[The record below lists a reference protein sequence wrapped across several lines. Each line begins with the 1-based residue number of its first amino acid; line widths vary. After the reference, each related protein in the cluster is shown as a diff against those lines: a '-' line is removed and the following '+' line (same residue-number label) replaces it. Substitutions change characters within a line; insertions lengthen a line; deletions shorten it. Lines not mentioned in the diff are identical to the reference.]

1 MKKLKFGLATQILI
15 GLILGVVVGAIF
27 FGNPGVE
34 TYLKPIGDFFLRLI
48 KMIVIPIVVSSLILG
63 VAGAGDGKKVGKLGF
78 RTILY
83 FEIITTFAIIL
94 GLVLAN
100 FVQPGAGVDFGNTE
114 KQDISQYVE
123 TEKEQSGKSVADTFL
138 HIVPTNFFQSLAEGD
153 LLAIIFFTVLFALGV
168 SAIGERGKP
177 VLAFFE
183 GVSHAMFHVVN
194 VVMKAAPFGVFALIG
209 VTVSKFGLESL
220 ISLGKLVGLVYFAL
234 ALFLIVVFGIIG
246 KMIGVNI
253 FRFLAYM
260 KDEMLLAFSTSSS
273 ETVLPRVMDKM
284 ERIGCPKG
292 IVSFVIPIGYTFNL
306 DGSVLYQAIAALFL
320 AQVYGIDLT
329 IVQQLTLVLVLMVTS
344 KGMAAVPGTSFVV
357 LLATLGT
364 IGVPAEGLAFI
375 AGVDRIMDMARTV
388 VNLTGNAL
396 AAVVMSKWEGQYDP
410 EKGHRVMTG
419 QDVPE
424 PTQLSS

>member
-1 MKKLKFGLATQILI
+1 M
-15 GLILGVVVGAIF
+15 
-27 FGNPGVE
+27 
-34 TYLKPIGDFFLRLI
+34 
-48 KMIVIPIVVSSLILG
+48 
-63 VAGAGDGKKVGKLGF
+63 
-78 RTILY
+78 
-83 FEIITTFAIIL
+83 
-94 GLVLAN
+94 LAN

-410 EKGHRVMTG
+410 EKGHHVMTG
-419 QDVPE
+419 QEAPE

>member
-1 MKKLKFGLATQILI
+1 MKRIKFGLATQIFV
-15 GLILGVVVGAIF
+15 GLILGVIVGVIWY
-27 FGNPGVE
+27 GNPALP
-34 TYLKPIGDFFLRLI
+34 TYLQPIGDLFLRLI
-48 KMIVIPIVVSSLILG
+48 KMIVIPIVVSSLIIG
-63 VAGAGDGKKVGKLGF
+63 VAGAGNGKQVGKLGF

-94 GLVLAN
+94 GLALAN
-100 FVQPGAGVDFGNTE
+100 IFHPGTGVNIHE
-114 KQDISQYVE
+114 AQKSDISQYVE
-123 TEKEQSGKSVADTFL
+123 TEKEQSNKSVAETFL
-138 HIVPTNFFQSLAEGD
+138 HIVPTNFFQSLVEGD
-153 LLAIIFFTVLFALGV
+153 LLAIICFTVLFALGI

-194 VVMKAAPFGVFALIG
+194 LVMKVAPFGVFALIG
-209 VTVSKFGLESL
+209 VTVSKFGLGSL
-220 ISLGKLVGLVYFAL
+220 ISLGKLVGLVYVAL
-234 ALFLIVVFGIIG
+234 AFFLIVIFGIVAKIAG
-246 KMIGVNI
+246 ISI
-253 FRFLAYM
+253 FKFLAYM
-260 KDEMLLAFSTSSS
+260 KDEILLAFSTSSS
-273 ETVLPRVMDKM
+273 ETVLPRIMEKM
-284 ERIGCPKG
+284 EKIGCPKG

-306 DGSVLYQAIAALFL
+306 DGSVLYQSIAALFL

-329 IVQQLTLVLVLMVTS
+329 IWHQITLVLVLMVSS

-396 AAVVMSKWEGQYDP
+396 AAVVMSKWEGMFNP
-410 EKGHRVMTG
+410 AKAETVMSQSKT
-419 QDVPE
+419 DRKSVV
-424 PTQLSS
+424 

>member
-1 MKKLKFGLATQILI
+1 M
-15 GLILGVVVGAIF
+15 
-27 FGNPGVE
+27 
-34 TYLKPIGDFFLRLI
+34 
-48 KMIVIPIVVSSLILG
+48 
-63 VAGAGDGKKVGKLGF
+63 
-78 RTILY
+78 
-83 FEIITTFAIIL
+83 
-94 GLVLAN
+94 
-100 FVQPGAGVDFGNTE
+100 
-114 KQDISQYVE
+114 
-123 TEKEQSGKSVADTFL
+123 
-138 HIVPTNFFQSLAEGD
+138 
-153 LLAIIFFTVLFALGV
+153 LAIIFFTVLFALGV

-419 QDVPE
+419 QEAPE

>member
-1 MKKLKFGLATQILI
+1 MKRIKFGLATQIFV
-15 GLILGVVVGAIF
+15 GLILGVIVGVIWY
-27 FGNPGVE
+27 GNPALP
-34 TYLKPIGDFFLRLI
+34 TYLQPIGDLFLRLI
-48 KMIVIPIVVSSLILG
+48 KMIVIPIVVSSLIIG
-63 VAGAGDGKKVGKLGF
+63 VAGAGNGKQVGKLGF

-94 GLVLAN
+94 GLALAN
-100 FVQPGAGVDFGNTE
+100 IFHPGTGVNIHE
-114 KQDISQYVE
+114 AQKSDISQYVE
-123 TEKEQSGKSVADTFL
+123 TEKEQSNKSVAETFL
-138 HIVPTNFFQSLAEGD
+138 HIVPTNFFQSLVEGD
-153 LLAIIFFTVLFALGV
+153 LLAIICFTVLFALGI

-194 VVMKAAPFGVFALIG
+194 LVMKVAPFGVFALIG
-209 VTVSKFGLESL
+209 VTVSKFGLGSL
-220 ISLGKLVGLVYFAL
+220 ISLGKLVGLVYVAL
-234 ALFLIVVFGIIG
+234 AFFLIVIFGIVAKIAG
-246 KMIGVNI
+246 ISI
-253 FRFLAYM
+253 FKFLAYM
-260 KDEMLLAFSTSSS
+260 KDEILLAFSTSSS
-273 ETVLPRVMDKM
+273 ETVLPRIMEKM
-284 ERIGCPKG
+284 EKIGCPKG

-306 DGSVLYQAIAALFL
+306 DGSVLYQSIAALFL

-329 IVQQLTLVLVLMVTS
+329 IWHQITLVLVLMVTS

-396 AAVVMSKWEGQYDP
+396 AAVVMSKWEGMFNP
-410 EKGHRVMTG
+410 AKAETVMSQSKT
-419 QDVPE
+419 DRKSVV
-424 PTQLSS
+424 

>member
-83 FEIITTFAIIL
+83 FEIITTFAILL

-100 FVQPGAGVDFGNTE
+100 VAHPGAGVDFGHTE

-123 TEKEQSGKSVADTFL
+123 TEKEQSSKSVADTFL

-306 DGSVLYQAIAALFL
+306 DGSVLYQSIAALFL

-410 EKGHRVMTG
+410 EKGHRVMTA

>member
-83 FEIITTFAIIL
+83 FEIITTFAIVL

-419 QDVPE
+419 QEAPE

>member
-94 GLVLAN
+94 GLALAN

-123 TEKEQSGKSVADTFL
+123 TEKEQSSKSVADTFL

-153 LLAIIFFTVLFALGV
+153 LLAIIFFTVLFGLGV

-419 QDVPE
+419 QEVPE